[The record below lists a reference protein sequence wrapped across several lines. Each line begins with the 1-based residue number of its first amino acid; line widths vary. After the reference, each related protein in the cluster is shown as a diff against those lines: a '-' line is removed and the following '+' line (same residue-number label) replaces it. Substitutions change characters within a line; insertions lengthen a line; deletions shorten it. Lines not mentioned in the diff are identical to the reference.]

1 MEKRLEALTLHCK
14 ESHHFTGEMRD
25 RGEGEEGN
33 NQQKV
38 MRPLRSNATL
48 PWRGDALHEGL
59 PSSGALPI
67 DAPLDGSDVKRLK
80 LLNDSELG
88 RVLGH
93 SLSIDEALLERDR
106 QAAAPGVA
114 DWDPT
119 RFAYGLILGDGY
131 INRYGAITLR
141 HSWRQKGY
149 LVWKHL
155 MCSRFGY
162 LTEKSTPVRV
172 VNYHIGSRK
181 FYVSYRFNTKSCF
194 KDLRASFYPAGAI
207 SRPKGRRKALPADF
221 RERLDEGILA
231 LWLMDDGGRGGNSAE
246 GVVIDLSSFTSPEHA
261 TIQQALL
268 DRFQLETSLHH
279 HNRQRGHVK
288 LFFGKSSVGR
298 LKELVRP
305 YMIPSQRYKIHE

>member
-1 MEKRLEALTLHCK
+1 M
-14 ESHHFTGEMRD
+14 
-25 RGEGEEGN
+25 
-33 NQQKV
+33 
-38 MRPLRSNATL
+38 
-48 PWRGDALHEGL
+48 
-59 PSSGALPI
+59 
-67 DAPLDGSDVKRLK
+67 
-80 LLNDSELG
+80 LNDSELG

-106 QAAAPGVA
+106 QAAARASLARHSLACDAGVA

-119 RFAYGLILGDGY
+119 RFAYGLILSDGY

-141 HSWRQKGY
+141 HSWRQRGY

-155 MCSRFGY
+155 MCSRFNY

-194 KDLRASFYPAGAI
+194 KDLRASFYPVGALT
-207 SRPKGRRKALPADF
+207 RPKGRRKALPADF
-221 RERLDEGILA
+221 RERLDKGMLA

-246 GVVIDLSSFTSPEHA
+246 GVVIDFSSRLCLESASFTSPEHA

-305 YMIPSQRYKIHE
+305 YIIPSQRYKIHE